1 AIAIA
6 AALAAILFIAALA
19 IGPVTIAVPDV
30 LASVW
35 AQITGRGEIAR
46 QDPALGSAYNVVA
59 TIRLPRAIIAARVG
73 GAPAVAGTVLQA
85 VFRNPLADPGIIG
98 VSAGAA
104 TAAVLAIVT
113 GFSAVAAWAL
123 PASAFLGALGAVA
136 IVQLAAAMRG
146 GGPATLVLV
155 GIALSAFLGAV
166 TAAAIANA
174 PSDSDIRGVAFWFN
188 CDLAARTW
196 EHVAIASLP
205 IVLGIVLLLFF
216 SRDLNILLM
225 GDQAARTTGVN
236 VRRVRVVTLTVAAL
250 ITASAVAVSGVIG
263 FVGLVVPH
271 LIRLIIARITRPCC
285 PPLRWQVRPFC
296 LQQTRSPAC
305 CSPPSRCRPERS
317 WPSSVRRSSSGCCCV
332 ADARRGGRHDRRS
345 CHCSRH
351 PRRRRLLGRA
361 RPGHRDHRP
370 QRCREVDAAARG
382 LAGCWNLRPA
392 ARSADGGCSPGHDD
406 ELRLL
411 RRRGR
416 PIWTPPPR
424 VPLPT
429 VHGFRPPDRG

>member
-1 AIAIA
+1 MQKRRLSSPTVAIAIA
-6 AALAAILFIAALA
+6 AILAAILFIAALA

-35 AQITGRGEIAR
+35 AQITGGGESAR

-59 TIRLPRAIIAARVG
+59 TIRLPRAIIAALVG
-73 GAPAVAGTVLQA
+73 AALAVAGTVMQA

-174 PSDSDIRGVAFWFN
+174 PSDSDIRGVAFWLN
-188 CDLAARTW
+188 GDLVARTW

-205 IVLGIVLLLFF
+205 ILLGIVLLLFF

-271 LIRLIIARITRPCC
+271 LIRLIIGPNHKA
-285 PPLRWQVRPFC
+285 
-296 LQQTRSPAC
+296 
-305 CSPPSRCRPERS
+305 
-317 WPSSVRRSSSGCCCV
+317 
-332 ADARRGGRHDRRS
+332 
-345 CHCSRH
+345 
-351 PRRRRLLGRA
+351 LL
-361 RPGHRDHRP
+361 PT
-370 QRCREVDAAARG
+370 AA
-382 LAGCWNLRPA
+382 LAGAAFLLAADTIARMLFAPVTLQTGTVVAFIGSPIFLWLLLRGRRPA
-392 ARSADGGCSPGHDD
+392 GWSA
-406 ELRLL
+406 
-411 RRRGR
+411 
-416 PIWTPPPR
+416 
-424 VPLPT
+424 
-429 VHGFRPPDRG
+429 